1 MAREEI
7 GLQPHSKVKL
17 RHVQQDFDMISS
29 EVFLFSPFS
38 LARENLCCQG
48 RFEREKIVQVTLR
61 HLESCHVASTS
72 SLFPGLLNHIMLQA
86 SRDWIVL
93 DCAAAKQQKKMLQN
107 LMHLPTAEQYLHQV
121 NIMVLKLDL
130 RMLLYFFLENYL

>member
-1 MAREEI
+1 MEC
-7 GLQPHSKVKL
+7 
-17 RHVQQDFDMISS
+17 RHRSNLHRVWDFMLSTDQLKGECLSTFTL

-48 RFEREKIVQVTLR
+48 RFEREKIVQITLR
-61 HLESCHVASTS
+61 HFESCHVASTS

-86 SRDWIVL
+86 SRDWIAL
-93 DCAAAKQQKKMLQN
+93 DCAAAEQQKKMLQN

-130 RMLLYFFLENYL
+130 RMLL